1 MPPLVPERSLLKQ
14 IACNTSADCGDHT
27 CSCSEIGLCVCFISA
42 TKELNLNNMQFE
54 DLKQEDLKELSV
66 NKNRTNMF
74 VIVSVWALNSII
86 GARIMNNIA
95 TTR

>member
-1 MPPLVPERSLLKQ
+1 MFKSFKHNVKCLNIIAVEVEGMPPLVIKRSLLKQ

-54 DLKQEDLKELSV
+54 DLKQEDLK
-66 NKNRTNMF
+66 N
-74 VIVSVWALNSII
+74 
-86 GARIMNNIA
+86 
-95 TTR
+95 